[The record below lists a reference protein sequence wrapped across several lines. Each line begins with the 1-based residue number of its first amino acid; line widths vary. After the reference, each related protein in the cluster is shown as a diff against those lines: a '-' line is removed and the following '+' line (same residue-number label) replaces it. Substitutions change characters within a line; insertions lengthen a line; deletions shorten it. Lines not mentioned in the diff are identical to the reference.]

1 MTDLERELRA
11 TAEAATPGPWTVT
24 PPPWDRYG
32 CTITTGRGD
41 PHGEQVVAVTDGLC
55 IPEAIDDEAGYRRAE
70 DAEHIA
76 AWHPARA
83 LAALDV
89 IAAAREW
96 KDAPL
101 GERGDSSPEE
111 IGALTK
117 LFRAV
122 QRWDET
128 K

>member
-1 MTDLERELRA
+1 MRDLDRELRA
-11 TAEAATPGPWTVT
+11 HALDAAELYAGEWRAYFEDDDQEWGVVHG
-24 PPPWDRYG
+24 D
-32 CTITTGRGD
+32 GD
-41 PHGEQVVAVTDGLC
+41 PVAFTVEEMGDG
-55 IPEAIDDEAGYRRAE
+55 AR
-70 DAEHIA
+70 HIA

-83 LAALDV
+83 VAALDV

-111 IGALTK
+111 NGALTK
-117 LFRAV
+117 LFHAV